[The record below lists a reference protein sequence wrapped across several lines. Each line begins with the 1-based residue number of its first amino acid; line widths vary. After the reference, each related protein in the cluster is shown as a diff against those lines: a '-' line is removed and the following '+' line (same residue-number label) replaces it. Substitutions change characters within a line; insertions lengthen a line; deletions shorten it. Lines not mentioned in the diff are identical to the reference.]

1 MSKNYAGGT
10 PMGENGVPIF
20 GADSPAPY
28 KAVEQYTYENATA
41 SSVITLTQ
49 DTTAVEVSTGGVP
62 AFVRW
67 VPTTETAAVSPF
79 ASVITIAGTSANY
92 DFVVPANAVRRFV
105 VPIESSV
112 NTTFGATITSVQGQ
126 NREYGLFQRV
136 AVKTAGI
143 GSVMVAEYSKSNSY

>member
-1 MSKNYAGGT
+1 MAKNYAAGA
-10 PMGENGVPIF
+10 PI
-20 GADSPAPY
+20 GDTGSTIWAEAPAPY
-28 KAVEQYTYENATA
+28 KAVEQYTNENATA
-41 SSVITLTQ
+41 SSVMTLTQ
-49 DTTAVEVSTGGVP
+49 DTTAIEVSTAAVQ

-67 VPTTETAAVSPF
+67 VPVSETAAVSPF
-79 ASVITIAGTSANY
+79 ASVIAIAGSTANY
-92 DFVVPANAVRRFV
+92 DFVVPPNSVRRFV
-105 VPIESSV
+105 VPIETGT

>member
-1 MSKNYAGGT
+1 MAQNYAAGT
-10 PMGENGVPIF
+10 PMGHNGVPIF
-20 GADSPAPY
+20 GADSPAPF
-28 KAVEQYTYENATA
+28 KAVEQYTNENATA

-49 DTTAVEVSTGGVP
+49 DTTAVEVTAGGVP

-67 VPTTETAAVSPF
+67 VATTDTQ
-79 ASVITIAGTSANY
+79 ASVVAIAGATANY

-105 VPIESSV
+105 VPIESGV

-136 AVKTAGI
+136 AVKAG
-143 GSVMVAEYSKSNSY
+143 GVASVMVSEYSKSNSY